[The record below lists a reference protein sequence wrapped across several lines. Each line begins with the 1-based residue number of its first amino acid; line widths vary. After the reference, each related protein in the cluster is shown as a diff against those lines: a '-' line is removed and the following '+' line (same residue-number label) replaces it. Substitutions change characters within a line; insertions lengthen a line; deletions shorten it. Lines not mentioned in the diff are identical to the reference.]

1 MINQQKFVREVTSE
15 SIVTLGVY
23 GAIAHKLVAD
33 LDAGLI
39 GQVEAELF
47 IYSFKEREKVD
58 LVDYM

>member
-1 MINQQKFVREVTSE
+1 MINQQKFIREVTSE

-47 IYSFKEREKVD
+47 LTEFKKRESVD
-58 LVDYM
+58 LAEYM